1 MKNSKP
7 KAKRSH
13 GLSRLERLLQASI
26 SHEIRIK
33 SLRRELLELSARIAR
48 VEAPPGIY
56 GTLSSPTME
65 ELRNADW
72 IGR

>member
-1 MKNSKP
+1 MKTSK
-7 KAKRSH
+7 KAHSTRKH

-48 VEAPPGIY
+48 VEGLQDAVTAKFGGWNP
-56 GTLSSPTME
+56 
-65 ELRNADW
+65 EL
-72 IGR
+72 